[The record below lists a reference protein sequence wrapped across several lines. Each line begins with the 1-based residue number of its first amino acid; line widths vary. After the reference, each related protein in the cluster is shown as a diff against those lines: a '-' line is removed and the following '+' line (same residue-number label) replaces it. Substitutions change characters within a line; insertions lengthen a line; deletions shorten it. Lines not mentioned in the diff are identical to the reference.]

1 MSLREIYEEQF
12 GEAPDAATEK
22 TASEEVE
29 ITKEAA
35 DAALEKAVEVLTP
48 EEAEKVAEVVGV
60 FDEEG
65 LEFDHDLHK
74 LAAAA
79 QIVDEYAEY
88 QESEKTAA
96 EELDAA
102 GRIMAH
108 ALADELSKIASPE
121 GEGEGEAAPEGEEK
135 PAEGGEAEGGEQKEE
150 GGEEKTASLLE
161 KLSKAVEE

>member
-1 MSLREIYEEQF
+1 MSLRDIYEEQF

-35 DAALEKAVEVLTP
+35 DAALEKAVEVLSP

-79 QIVDEYAEY
+79 QIVDEYEEHE
-88 QESEKTAA
+88 ESEKTAA

-102 GRIMAH
+102 GRIMAR

-121 GEGEGEAAPEGEEK
+121 AEAEAKPEGEAEAKAEEGEEQK
-135 PAEGGEAEGGEQKEE
+135 KEE
-150 GGEEKTASLLE
+150 GEEEKTASLLE